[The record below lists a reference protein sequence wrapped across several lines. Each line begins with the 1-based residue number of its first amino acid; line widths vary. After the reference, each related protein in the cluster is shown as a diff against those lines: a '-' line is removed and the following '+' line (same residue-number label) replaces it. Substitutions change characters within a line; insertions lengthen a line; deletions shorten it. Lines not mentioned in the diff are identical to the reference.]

1 MSVIEALIAQ
11 YGLIA
16 VALGAVIEGETV
28 VTVAGFAAHQG
39 LLNPIWVAVCAIL
52 GAFAGDQLIFTLA
65 HRFRDAGP
73 IRRLSDSAAGRGA
86 IGFVAAR
93 PTAFILGFRFMVGFR
108 TVGPVAIALAGIG
121 HRRFACLNL
130 LSAVVWGIL
139 WTALGYLAGSAV
151 ETLMGKLER
160 FEHRALVGLAI
171 ILLVGGFGWLLRHQ
185 ILRRSAGTATV

>member
-1 MSVIEALIAQ
+1 MHLIEALIAH

-39 LLNPIWVAVCAIL
+39 LLNPVWVAVCAIL

-65 HRFRDAGP
+65 HRYRNAGP
-73 IRRLSDSAAGRGA
+73 IRRLADSVAGRGA

-93 PTAFILGFRFMVGFR
+93 PTAFILCFRFVVGFR
-108 TVGPVAIALAGIG
+108 TVGPVAIALAGVG
-121 HRRFACLNL
+121 HRRFACLNA

-151 ETLMGKLER
+151 ETVMGKLER
-160 FEHRALVGLAI
+160 FEHRALVALAI
-171 ILLVGGFGWLLRHQ
+171 ILLVGAFGWLLRHH
-185 ILRRSAGTATV
+185 ILRKSAEIGAV